1 MAGGVPG
8 CLFTRLEI
16 VISPACHPP
25 AGCRAGM
32 AGRFSGCE
40 HNVIAMTKP
49 IAGIRENGFDKFPGV
64 RFMSSDVPTNS
75 RNIGKETE
83 VKTN

>member
-1 MAGGVPG
+1 
-8 CLFTRLEI
+8 
-16 VISPACHPP
+16 
-25 AGCRAGM
+25 M

-64 RFMSSDVPTNS
+64 RFMSSDVPTYS